1 MGITTQERARRSVET
16 LRRRISSHIALSIRA
31 RRDELGMSQARLS
44 VLSGVHATM
53 ICNIEGGDTANPS
66 IAVALSLAHALNC
79 PLSTLIGVELSQAG
93 IAAALNGRT
102 R

>member
-1 MGITTQERARRSVET
+1 MAITPQERARRAVET
-16 LRRRISSHIALSIRA
+16 LRRRVSA
-31 RRDELGMSQARLS
+31 RMAMGVRERREELGMSQARLS
-44 VLSGVHATM
+44 VLSGVHTTM
-53 ICNIEGGDTANPS
+53 ICNIEAGATGNPS

-93 IAAALNGRT
+93 IADALNGR

>member
-1 MGITTQERARRSVET
+1 MVAPQEKARRSVEA
-16 LRRRISSHIALSIRA
+16 LRRHASGCMAMGVRE
-31 RRDELGMSQARLS
+31 RREELGMSQARLS

-93 IAAALNGRT
+93 IADALNGRT